1 MGEPE
6 LTPMQVIEL
15 TASAIKKVHLRGRRG
30 VEMVTHD
37 EIVAVIGTL
46 LDMGAGAL
54 AGLEEALAQDRDAA
68 RYRWLRMRNPDAIE
82 AGGVFAGLT
91 PDNVVLTGE
100 DLDQAIDAA
109 MAEVDVAMAATSPI
123 LNEGEQR

>member
-54 AGLEEALAQDRDAA
+54 AGLEEALAEDRDAA
-68 RYRWLRMRNPDAIE
+68 RYRWLRMRNPDSIE

-91 PDNVVLTGE
+91 PDNVVLSGE

-109 MAEVDVAMAATSPI
+109 MAEVDVATAATSPI